1 MAESATLSSIV
12 TDPKPTPSPP
22 VRTTSTQAATEPRV
36 VDQRRPWVR
45 PRLEH
50 YGDVRQLTLGPTPGV
65 GESGNPA
72 IFKPS

>member
-1 MAESATLSSIV
+1 MAESARLPPIV
-12 TDPKPTPSPP
+12 RAPKPTLSPA
-22 VRTTSTQAATEPRV
+22 RTSPTQAQTEPRV
-36 VDQRRPWVR
+36 AEPRRAWVR